1 MAISADV
8 FMSGDTANMGC
19 VSSSFAVLTVTSSY
33 RQKAE
38 PALHG
43 GLTASEVNMKIS
55 KDMENN
61 VGYVKILPNG
71 KVAYS
76 VDFEKNFVT
85 DFDANNNLVGIELL
99 DARSYQPGD
108 LQSLMSK
115 ANAEA
120 LKLRDSGE
128 TDKLSA

>member
-1 MAISADV
+1 
-8 FMSGDTANMGC
+8 
-19 VSSSFAVLTVTSSY
+19 
-33 RQKAE
+33 
-38 PALHG
+38 
-43 GLTASEVNMKIS
+43 MKIS

-76 VDFEKNFVT
+76 VDFEKNFVA

>member
-1 MAISADV
+1 
-8 FMSGDTANMGC
+8 
-19 VSSSFAVLTVTSSY
+19 
-33 RQKAE
+33 
-38 PALHG
+38 
-43 GLTASEVNMKIS
+43 MKIS

>member
-1 MAISADV
+1 
-8 FMSGDTANMGC
+8 
-19 VSSSFAVLTVTSSY
+19 
-33 RQKAE
+33 
-38 PALHG
+38 
-43 GLTASEVNMKIS
+43 MKIS
-55 KDMENN
+55 KDIENN

-76 VDFEKNFVT
+76 VDFEKNFVA

-99 DARSYQPGD
+99 DARSHQPGD

>member
-1 MAISADV
+1 
-8 FMSGDTANMGC
+8 
-19 VSSSFAVLTVTSSY
+19 
-33 RQKAE
+33 
-38 PALHG
+38 
-43 GLTASEVNMKIS
+43 MKIS
-55 KDMENN
+55 KDIENN

-76 VDFEKNFVT
+76 VDFEKNFVA

-120 LKLRDSGE
+120 LKLRDSGQ

>member
-1 MAISADV
+1 
-8 FMSGDTANMGC
+8 MSGDTANMAC
-19 VSSSFAVLTVTSSY
+19 VSSSFAVLTVTPSY
-33 RQKAE
+33 WSESRAGPSWGSDE
-38 PALHG
+38 
-43 GLTASEVNMKIS
+43 ASEVNMKIS
-55 KDMENN
+55 KDIENN

-76 VDFEKNFVT
+76 VDFEKNFVA

>member
-1 MAISADV
+1 
-8 FMSGDTANMGC
+8 
-19 VSSSFAVLTVTSSY
+19 
-33 RQKAE
+33 
-38 PALHG
+38 
-43 GLTASEVNMKIS
+43 
-55 KDMENN
+55 MENN

-76 VDFEKNFVT
+76 VDFEKNFVA

>member
-1 MAISADV
+1 
-8 FMSGDTANMGC
+8 
-19 VSSSFAVLTVTSSY
+19 
-33 RQKAE
+33 
-38 PALHG
+38 
-43 GLTASEVNMKIS
+43 MKIS
-55 KDMENN
+55 KDIENN

-76 VDFEKNFVT
+76 VDFEKNFVA

>member
-1 MAISADV
+1 
-8 FMSGDTANMGC
+8 
-19 VSSSFAVLTVTSSY
+19 
-33 RQKAE
+33 
-38 PALHG
+38 
-43 GLTASEVNMKIS
+43 MKIS
-55 KDMENN
+55 KDIENN